1 MAGLAKPTG
10 LTDLAEPTGLT
21 DLAEPTGLT
30 ELAEQS
36 DLVEQSDLA
45 KPTGLP
51 DRMDIAQ
58 GSALL
63 GLSYNILALIAIVL
77 MPAETCDAESCES
90 FRAVCGSCRALRAF
104 FAETREAFSGT
115 YVVCDSV
122 FACAA
127 AHRAGLVFDP
137 RALSSRIARDFA
149 FFPRMRSLLL
159 AAQGP
164 LIDGSDD
171 SVVMYMS
178 LPLRC
183 VSLASS
189 VSSSSAS
196 SSSASSSSA
205 WTSRVT
211 DLSIR
216 GSWLGTCSEL
226 AAFTSLRSLALVEC
240 RCQTVAGLAWLELES
255 LTVDAL
261 EFYVMRRNGRVLGPV
276 TDLGYEYLAPILR
289 ARRLFVKRVPFI
301 STAFSASS

>member
-1 MAGLAKPTG
+1 
-10 LTDLAEPTGLT
+10 
-21 DLAEPTGLT
+21 
-30 ELAEQS
+30 
-36 DLVEQSDLA
+36 
-45 KPTGLP
+45 
-51 DRMDIAQ
+51 MDIAQ

-63 GLSYNILALIAIVL
+63 GLSYNTLALIAIVL

-137 RALSSRIARDFA
+137 RALSGRIARDFA

-159 AAQGP
+159 AAQCP
-164 LIDGSDD
+164 LVHGADD

-183 VSLASS
+183 VSLSS
-189 VSSSSAS
+189 SDSSSSD
-196 SSSASSSSA
+196 SSAT

-216 GSWLGTCSEL
+216 GSWLGTCSEI

-240 RCQTVAGLAWLELES
+240 RCHTVAGLARLELES

-261 EFYVMRRNGRVLGPV
+261 EFYAMRRDGRINGPV

>member
-1 MAGLAKPTG
+1 MAGLTGLTEPTG
-10 LTDLAEPTGLT
+10 LTGLTEPTGLT
-21 DLAEPTGLT
+21 DRT
-30 ELAEQS
+30 
-36 DLVEQSDLA
+36 
-45 KPTGLP
+45 
-51 DRMDIAQ
+51 DIAQ

-63 GLSYNILALIAIVL
+63 GLSYNILSLIAIVL

-104 FAETREAFSGT
+104 FAETREAFCGT

-127 AHRAGLVFDP
+127 AHRDGLVFDP
-137 RALSSRIARDFA
+137 RALSGRIARDFA

-164 LIDGSDD
+164 LVHGADD

-183 VSLASS
+183 VSSS
-189 VSSSSAS
+189 AASSSSAS
-196 SSSASSSSA
+196 SSSDSSASSSSA

-226 AAFTSLRSLALVEC
+226 AAFTSLRRLALVEC
-240 RCQTVAGLAWLELES
+240 RCHTVAGLAWLELES

-276 TDLGYEYLAPILR
+276 THLAYEELAPILR

-301 STAFSASS
+301 STAFSALS

>member
-1 MAGLAKPTG
+1 
-10 LTDLAEPTGLT
+10 
-21 DLAEPTGLT
+21 
-30 ELAEQS
+30 
-36 DLVEQSDLA
+36 
-45 KPTGLP
+45 
-51 DRMDIAQ
+51 
-58 GSALL
+58 
-63 GLSYNILALIAIVL
+63 
-77 MPAETCDAESCES
+77 
-90 FRAVCGSCRALRAF
+90 
-104 FAETREAFSGT
+104 
-115 YVVCDSV
+115 
-122 FACAA
+122 
-127 AHRAGLVFDP
+127 
-137 RALSSRIARDFA
+137 
-149 FFPRMRSLLL
+149 MRSLLL

-183 VSLASS
+183 VSL
-189 VSSSSAS
+189 SSAS

-226 AAFTSLRSLALVEC
+226 AAFTSLRRLALVEC
-240 RCQTVAGLAWLELES
+240 RCHTVAGLAWLELES

-276 TDLGYEYLAPILR
+276 THLAYEELAPILR

>member
-1 MAGLAKPTG
+1 
-10 LTDLAEPTGLT
+10 
-21 DLAEPTGLT
+21 
-30 ELAEQS
+30 
-36 DLVEQSDLA
+36 V
-45 KPTGLP
+45 
-51 DRMDIAQ
+51 
-58 GSALL
+58 
-63 GLSYNILALIAIVL
+63 Y
-77 MPAETCDAESCES
+77 
-90 FRAVCGSCRALRAF
+90 
-104 FAETREAFSGT
+104 
-115 YVVCDSV
+115 DSV

-159 AAQGP
+159 AAQCP
-164 LIDGSDD
+164 LVDGADD

-183 VSLASS
+183 ISP
-189 VSSSSAS
+189 SSAT
-196 SSSASSSSA
+196 

-226 AAFTSLRSLALVEC
+226 AEFTGLRSLALVEC
-240 RCQTVAGLAWLELES
+240 RCQTVAGLAWLELDS

-276 TDLGYEYLAPILR
+276 THLEYEDLAPILR

>member
-1 MAGLAKPTG
+1 MACLTG
-10 LTDLAEPTGLT
+10 LTSIAGNTDIAGLE
-21 DLAEPTGLT
+21 DRM
-30 ELAEQS
+30 
-36 DLVEQSDLA
+36 DLA
-45 KPTGLP
+45 K
-51 DRMDIAQ
+51 

-77 MPAETCDAESCES
+77 MPAEMCDAESCES

-115 YVVCDSV
+115 YVVYDSV

-137 RALSSRIARDFA
+137 MGLSGRIARDFA
-149 FFPRMRSLLL
+149 FFPSMRSLLL
-159 AAQGP
+159 AAQCP
-164 LIDGSDD
+164 LVGSVAGADD

-183 VSLASS
+183 ISA
-189 VSSSSAS
+189 SSAS
-196 SSSASSSSA
+196 SAR

-216 GSWLGTCSEL
+216 GSWIGTCSEL
-226 AAFTSLRSLALVEC
+226 AAFTGLRSLALVEC
-240 RCQTVAGLAWLELES
+240 RCHTVSGLSSLELES

-261 EFYVMRRNGRVLGPV
+261 EFYAMRRDGRIVGPV
-276 TDLGYEYLAPILR
+276 TDLAQEYLAPILR
-289 ARRLFVKRVPFI
+289 ARRLFVKRLPAI
-301 STAFSASS
+301 ASAFAAS

>member
-1 MAGLAKPTG
+1 VEHTGLTEPTGITEPQALTG
-10 LTDLAEPTGLT
+10 LTD
-21 DLAEPTGLT
+21 
-30 ELAEQS
+30 
-36 DLVEQSDLA
+36 
-45 KPTGLP
+45 
-51 DRMDIAQ
+51 RMDVAQ
-58 GSALL
+58 GSAIL
-63 GLSYNILALIAIVL
+63 GLSYNILSLIAIVL

-137 RALSSRIARDFA
+137 RELSGRIARDFA

-159 AAQGP
+159 AAQCP
-164 LIDGSDD
+164 LIDGADD

-183 VSLASS
+183 VSLSS
-189 VSSSSAS
+189 SDSSSAS
-196 SSSASSSSA
+196 SSSASSSSDSSA

-240 RCQTVAGLAWLELES
+240 RCHTVAGLARLELES

-261 EFYVMRRNGRVLGPV
+261 EFYAMRRDGRINGPV

>member
-1 MAGLAKPTG
+1 MAGLTG
-10 LTDLAEPTGLT
+10 LTEPTA
-21 DLAEPTGLT
+21 LAGPTGLT
-30 ELAEQS
+30 EQTEQTALAG
-36 DLVEQSDLA
+36 
-45 KPTGLP
+45 PTGLTGLT
-51 DRMDIAQ
+51 DRTDIAQ

-63 GLSYNILALIAIVL
+63 GLSYNILSLIAIVL

-137 RALSSRIARDFA
+137 RALSGRIARDFA

-159 AAQGP
+159 AAQCP
-164 LIDGSDD
+164 IVDGADD

-183 VSLASS
+183 VS
-189 VSSSSAS
+189 SSSDS

-240 RCQTVAGLAWLELES
+240 RCHTVAGLAWLELES

-261 EFYVMRRNGRVLGPV
+261 EFYATRRDGRINGPV
-276 TDLGYEYLAPILR
+276 THLAYEELAPILR

-301 STAFSASS
+301 STAFSALS

>member
-1 MAGLAKPTG
+1 
-10 LTDLAEPTGLT
+10 
-21 DLAEPTGLT
+21 
-30 ELAEQS
+30 
-36 DLVEQSDLA
+36 
-45 KPTGLP
+45 
-51 DRMDIAQ
+51 MDIAQ
-58 GSALL
+58 GSAIL
-63 GLSYNILALIAIVL
+63 GLSYNILSLIAIVL

-115 YVVCDSV
+115 YVVYDSV

-137 RALSSRIARDFA
+137 RALSGRIERDFA

-164 LIDGSDD
+164 LIDGADD

-183 VSLASS
+183 VSL
-189 VSSSSAS
+189 SSAS
-196 SSSASSSSA
+196 SSSDSSA

-226 AAFTSLRSLALVEC
+226 AAFTGLRRLALVEC
-240 RCQTVAGLAWLELES
+240 RCHTVAGLAWLELES

-261 EFYVMRRNGRVLGPV
+261 EFYAMRRDGRINGPV

-301 STAFSASS
+301 STAFSALS

>member
-1 MAGLAKPTG
+1 
-10 LTDLAEPTGLT
+10 
-21 DLAEPTGLT
+21 
-30 ELAEQS
+30 
-36 DLVEQSDLA
+36 
-45 KPTGLP
+45 
-51 DRMDIAQ
+51 MDVAQ
-58 GSALL
+58 GSAIL
-63 GLSYNILALIAIVL
+63 GLSYNILSLIAIVL

-137 RALSSRIARDFA
+137 RELSGRIARDFA

-159 AAQGP
+159 AAQCP
-164 LIDGSDD
+164 LIDGADD

-183 VSLASS
+183 VSL
-189 VSSSSAS
+189 SSSAS
-196 SSSASSSSA
+196 SSSASSA

-240 RCQTVAGLAWLELES
+240 RCHTVAGLAWLELES

-276 TDLGYEYLAPILR
+276 THLAYEELAPILR

-301 STAFSASS
+301 STAFSALS